1 MISVSLAP
9 VIAGVR
15 SVSLQDT
22 TRDSGCTIQRLEK
35 DKQSLTLQVSV
46 LSDQVE
52 AQSEK
57 IRELEYYNNERR
69 LRLQAAEEML
79 ESVGENYLILSLKK
93 NHLFTMLVCL
103 FVNNYILIYQ
113 DNIIWFSFS
122 SFKK

>member
-9 VIAGVR
+9 VIAGGIR

-93 NHLFTMLVCL
+93 K
-103 FVNNYILIYQ
+103 
-113 DNIIWFSFS
+113 SFD
-122 SFKK
+122 